1 MATGVLSKE
10 ALLGATPQTTTVEF
24 KSGPLAGSS
33 VVIRSLSR
41 GARKAWSEA
50 ISANDND
57 ATEILILESLVEPKL
72 EPKDIKALSQV
83 DEKVVEELLSA
94 IASFNGWIGDQ
105 DAPRRETLQRV
116 ADGDLT
122 PEEALKSFR

>member
-1 MATGVLSKE
+1 
-10 ALLGATPQTTTVEF
+10 
-24 KSGPLAGSS
+24 